1 MNRYNLSTFGVEKT
15 REELTNDHSPWF
27 VNFQDPSELYRA
39 QPSYIWCQA
48 AFLIGALLCLI
59 HAFKRGGRWPYLFLG
74 AICHGLFVE
83 LLTYY
88 APSIDNF
95 WHSKTPIDFFGHR
108 LPLYIIFLYPV
119 FYYQAHWAVSKLHLK
134 CRWSEHMA
142 AGLLVVLI
150 DLPYDIVSVKFVH
163 WTWHDTDPNIA
174 DRHYWV
180 PWNSYYFH
188 ATFAFAFS
196 FLFHNVRKW
205 TDRRQLERWQA
216 GTVRAELAAV
226 LAAALL
232 SFPAGALLFIPL
244 YHPFHDFY
252 NVPGEVTALT
262 LLFVFLTVLWK
273 FDRKSN
279 RRLPEK
285 LDTMG
290 RALMVHLVIHYA
302 AFFAMVIFL
311 NPEEVV
317 AAGLHEPIGDCQ
329 ARTPVHTV
337 LKTLEKRTYLCVDD
351 YDEKYFDFHCLNKLP
366 KDGAY
371 WYTICG
377 TPFENRAEYVL
388 VISLISFVAFMVFR
402 TIHIDYD
409 IRFDIYDLVR
419 KEKRDRRVASKED
432 KKKK

>member
-1 MNRYNLSTFGVEKT
+1 MNRYNLSTFGIEKT
-15 REELTNDHSPWF
+15 RQEVLNDFPRWF
-27 VNFQDPSELYRA
+27 VNFQNPAELYRA

-48 AFLIGALLCLI
+48 AFLLGALLCLI
-59 HAFKRGGRWPYLFLG
+59 HAFRRGGRWPFLFLG
-74 AICHGLFVE
+74 ALCHGLVVE
-83 LLTYY
+83 LITYFV
-88 APSIDNF
+88 PSIDNF
-95 WHSKTPIDFFGHR
+95 WHSKTPIDFIGHR

-119 FYYQAHWAVSKLHLK
+119 FYYQAHWAVSKLQLK

-142 AGLLVVLI
+142 AGLFVVLI

-174 DRHYWV
+174 DRNYWV

-196 FLFHNVRKW
+196 FFFHNVRKW
-205 TDRRQLERWQA
+205 LDTRKLERWQA
-216 GTVRAELAAV
+216 GTLKAELAAV
-226 LAAALL
+226 VVAALL
-232 SFPAGALLFIPL
+232 SFPGGALLFIPL

-252 NVPGEVTALT
+252 NVPGEVTTLT
-262 LLFVFLTVLWK
+262 LLFVFLVTLWK

-290 RALMVHLVIHYA
+290 RALMAHLVIHYTT
-302 AFFAMVIFL
+302 FMAMVLFL
-311 NPEEVV
+311 DPENVV
-317 AAGLHEPIGDCQ
+317 AAGLHEPIGDCE
-329 ARTPVHTV
+329 AKTPVYTV
-337 LKTLEKRTYLCVDD
+337 LKTLEKRTYLCVND
-351 YDEKYFDFHCLNKLP
+351 YDEKYFDFHCLSRPP

-388 VISLISFVAFMVFR
+388 IMLLISFIALMVFR

-409 IRFDIYDLVR
+409 VRFDVYDLVR
-419 KEKRDRRVASKED
+419 KEKRDRSTREE
-432 KKKK
+432 KKKLN